1 MRGRSAIAE
10 WDDPS
15 QVLTRPEVAT
25 LPQILP
31 EVRRAAK
38 FVLGWLGLA
47 IVAVAG
53 LGWLA
58 T

>member
-1 MRGRSAIAE
+1 MRARTASAE

-15 QVLTRPEVAT
+15 QMLTRPEVAT

-38 FVLGWLGLA
+38 FVLGWLGIA
-47 IVAVAG
+47 IVVVAG